1 MIGLKGGKGAVVED
15 GRGDK
20 KLVWVVDRSGGNGQ
34 GLAAATV
41 GLEKLNPAT
50 DSAPAAAALQEGNA
64 APALPSDENNPDM
77 EPVGLLALRI
87 FLPLIT
93 VDGVVGMVLLFLEP
107 KWKLPLNWKDSDV
120 VNATAADG
128 VAFTFAAAVVIVAV
142 DVFSRFSCY
151 TKIHL

>member
-15 GRGDK
+15 GKGDK
-20 KLVWVVDRSGGNGQ
+20 KLIWVVDRSGGNGQ
-34 GLAAATV
+34 GLAATV

-50 DSAPAAAALQEGNA
+50 DSAPAAAAVQEGNA
-64 APALPSDENNPDM
+64 APAPALPSDEENNPDV

-107 KWKLPLNWKDSDV
+107 KWKLPLN
-120 VNATAADG
+120 
-128 VAFTFAAAVVIVAV
+128 
-142 DVFSRFSCY
+142 
-151 TKIHL
+151 

>member
-34 GLAAATV
+34 GLAASG
-41 GLEKLNPAT
+41 GLEKLDPAT
-50 DSAPAAAALQEGNA
+50 DSAPAAAALQEGNT
-64 APALPSDENNPDM
+64 APALPSDENNPDV

-107 KWKLPLNWKDSDV
+107 KWKLPLN
-120 VNATAADG
+120 
-128 VAFTFAAAVVIVAV
+128 
-142 DVFSRFSCY
+142 
-151 TKIHL
+151 

>member
-15 GRGDK
+15 GRGEK
-20 KLVWVVDRSGGNGQ
+20 KLIWVVDRSGGNGQ
-34 GLAAATV
+34 GLAATTV

-64 APALPSDENNPDM
+64 ALAPALPSDENNPDV

-107 KWKLPLNWKDSDV
+107 KWKLPLN
-120 VNATAADG
+120 
-128 VAFTFAAAVVIVAV
+128 
-142 DVFSRFSCY
+142 
-151 TKIHL
+151 